1 MIIQVETQRTTL
13 PTGSAAGR
21 RGRINT
27 AALVG
32 SVALIAQIL
41 SACSSQ
47 SAPATS
53 AAAQYP
59 DLSDPPLSTRRVRAD
74 QVAEIKAELI
84 QLRDDQLRVAA
95 QQQAALH

>member
-21 RGRINT
+21 RGRIYT

-84 QLRDDQLRVAA
+84 QLRDDQLRDLARREVTVE
-95 QQQAALH
+95 

>member
-1 MIIQVETQRTTL
+1 MIRFQTQRTTL

-27 AALVG
+27 AAFVG

-53 AAAQYP
+53 AAAPYP
-59 DLSDPPLSTRRVRAD
+59 DLTDPPPSTPRVRAD

-84 QLRDDQLRVAA
+84 QLRDDQLRAAA
-95 QQQAALH
+95 QQQAALR